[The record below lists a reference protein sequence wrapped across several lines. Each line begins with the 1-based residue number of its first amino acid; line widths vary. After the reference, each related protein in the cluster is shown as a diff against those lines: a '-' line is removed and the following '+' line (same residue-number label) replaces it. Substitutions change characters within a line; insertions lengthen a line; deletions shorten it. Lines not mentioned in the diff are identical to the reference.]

1 MAQDGQILTVD
12 ALTKRFGGLTAVNQ
26 VSFEIGKGEIFS
38 LIGPNGAGK
47 TTLFN
52 SITGIYSPTSGT
64 VIFERNDI
72 TGLKPYKVAELG
84 IGRTFQQIR
93 LFAYM
98 TAFDNVRVGEHS
110 RMHAKVWDALFKTK
124 RERDEEARVTEKAM
138 DLLKFVGIEQHTHN
152 YARNLPYGH
161 QRRLEIARALASD
174 PRLLLLDEPAA
185 GATPQEKVELMALVE
200 KVRAAGVTVL
210 LIEHDMKVVMGI
222 SDRIVVLDYGEKIAE
237 GKPAEVRRDPRVI
250 EAYLGK
256 SA

>member
-124 RERDEEARVTEKAM
+124 RERDEETRVTEKAM

-161 QRRLEIARALASD
+161 QRRLEIARALATD
-174 PRLLLLDEPAA
+174 PRLLLLDEPAPGAPPLGKGGLVGLGPKGRAESGA
-185 GATPQEKVELMALVE
+185 G
-200 KVRAAGVTVL
+200 L
-210 LIEHDMKVVMGI
+210 LIEHDMKVREGI
-222 SDRIVVLDYGEKIAE
+222 FD
-237 GKPAEVRRDPRVI
+237 
-250 EAYLGK
+250 
-256 SA
+256 

>member
-185 GATPQEKVELMALVE
+185 GLDGDEVSVLAAMI
-200 KVRAAGVTVL
+200 RAARFGPIPVT
-210 LIEHDMKVVMGI
+210 
-222 SDRIVVLDYGEKIAE
+222 S
-237 GKPAEVRRDPRVI
+237 RRR
-250 EAYLGK
+250 LG
-256 SA
+256 SCSMTSNTLSPNARTSFLA

>member
-52 SITGIYSPTSGT
+52 SITGTYSPTSGT
-64 VIFERNDI
+64 VIFERNAI

-152 YARNLPYGH
+152 YARNLPYGN
-161 QRRLEIARALASD
+161 QRRCSTSPARAHA
-174 PRLLLLDEPAA
+174 PRPPPLPRPAA
-185 GATPQEKVELMALVE
+185 AATPLEELELAAVGE
-200 KVRAAGVTVL
+200 RVDAGDRA
-210 LIEHDMKVVMGI
+210 
-222 SDRIVVLDYGEKIAE
+222 
-237 GKPAEVRRDPRVI
+237 
-250 EAYLGK
+250 
-256 SA
+256 